1 MLKCNDKII
10 FKEVS
15 YMSIEVPKHIAIIMD
30 GNGRWAKKRG
40 LPRTLGHRE
49 GARTLQKILKYAG
62 EIGIQYLTVYA
73 FSTENWSRS
82 EEEVSALMKLFSKY
96 MKKEEKNLIKNNVR
110 FLVSGRKDRVS
121 DSLLREIKALEEK
134 TSQNIGITFHIAF
147 NYGGRAEIVDAVN
160 RLLQEKKES
169 ISEEDISSH
178 LYQNLPDPELIIRTS
193 GEFRI
198 SNFLLW
204 QLAYAEIYVTDT
216 LWPDFEER
224 DLELA
229 LKNFQKR
236 ERRFGGVYEK

>member
-49 GARTLQKILKYAG
+49 GAKTLQKILKYAG

-73 FSTENWSRS
+73 FSTENWKRS
-82 EEEVSALMKLFSKY
+82 EEEVSTLMKLFSKY
-96 MKKEEKNLIKNNVR
+96 MKKEEKNLMKNNVR
-110 FLVSGRKDRVS
+110 FLVSGRKERVS
-121 DSLLREIKALEEK
+121 DSLWKEIKALEEK
-134 TSQNIGITFHIAF
+134 TSLNTGITFHIAF

-178 LYQNLPDPELIIRTS
+178 LYQNLLDPELIIRTS

-216 LWPDFEER
+216 LWPDFEEK
-224 DLELA
+224 DLDLA
-229 LKNFQKR
+229 LENFQKR
-236 ERRFGGVYEK
+236 ERRFGGIYEK